1 MRAEKCKSGGKGKTG
16 YQLSTRPRHLVTAE
30 LSSQWGKHE
39 EERTWRRIWFRTSSV
54 LVNKAIHQGVRKG
67 KEFLPQL
74 G

>member
-54 LVNKAIHQGVRKG
+54 LV
-67 KEFLPQL
+67 
-74 G
+74 